1 MSLPFFIA
9 RRIYR
14 HEDGQQNVSRP
25 AIIIATI
32 GIAIGI
38 AVMILTVCVVLGFKH
53 TIRDKVVGFGSHIR
67 IESFRNQQGLA
78 PTGVCIS
85 DTLKGRLAKLPG
97 VKRVELFSTVSGILK
112 TDDDFLGVVFKG
124 VGEDYDPTFLRC
136 NLVSGSIPT
145 FSSTKPSY
153 RLLISQVMA
162 DKLCLSVG
170 DTVFSYFIS
179 AEDVRARRFTVCGI
193 YQTNMAQFDN
203 SLCFT
208 DLATPV
214 RLNNWETDQCSGAE
228 IIVSD
233 YDALEQVAAA
243 VVKLVNRTTDR
254 YGETLMSQTVFDAYP
269 QVFSWLSL
277 LDINV
282 WIILVL
288 MVCVAGFTMV
298 SGLLIIIL
306 ERTQFI
312 GILKALGMQT
322 ATVRRTFLWFAT
334 FIIIR
339 GMAAGNII
347 GIGIVLLQ
355 QHTGFVKLDAS
366 SYYVDTAPMELN
378 IPILLLLNGAT
389 LLVSVLVLVVPSMLV
404 SRIHPA
410 RAMRYE

>member
-1 MSLPFFIA
+1 MSLPYFIA

-14 HEDGQQNVSRP
+14 HEDEQQNVSRP

-67 IESFRNQQGLA
+67 IENFRNQQSLA
-78 PTGVCIS
+78 PAGICIS
-85 DTLKGRLAKLPG
+85 DTLREQLASLPG
-97 VKRVELFSTVSGILK
+97 VKRVELFSNVSGILK
-112 TDDDFLGVVFKG
+112 TDDDFLGVLFKG
-124 VGEDYDPTFLRC
+124 IGQDFDLSFLRS
-136 NLVSGSIPT
+136 NLVSGTIQP
-145 FSSTKPSY
+145 FSSTKSNY
-153 RLLISQVMA
+153 RLVISKAMA
-162 DKLCLSVG
+162 DKLCLAVG
-170 DTVFSYFIS
+170 DTVFAYFIS
-179 AEDVRARRFTVCGI
+179 ADNVRARRFTVGAI

-208 DLATPV
+208 DLMTPV
-214 RLNNWETDQCSGAE
+214 RLNKWETDQCSGAE
-228 IIVSD
+228 ITVND
-233 YDALEQVAAA
+233 YEELEQVAAE
-243 VVKLVNRTTDR
+243 VVKLVNRSTDR
-254 YGETLMSQTVFDAYP
+254 YGETLTSQTVYDAYP

-282 WIILVL
+282 WVILVL

-378 IPILLLLNGAT
+378 IPILLLMNGAT
-389 LLVSVLVLVVPSMLV
+389 LLVSVLVLIVPSMLV